1 MPDMPARGF
10 GTFARIV
17 LAQATVGVQG
27 PTDIGL
33 APTARGGGDDV
44 DEASG
49 GHAFNSTDKA
59 SGTKEIRKYVCDLFE
74 NTIIFRIHS
83 VRDV

>member
-1 MPDMPARGF
+1 MPARGF
-10 GTFARIV
+10 GAFARIV
-17 LAQATVGVQG
+17 LAQATIGVQG

-49 GHAFNSTDKA
+49 GHDFHSTDKDSSA
-59 SGTKEIRKYVCDLFE
+59 KEIRKYVCDLFE